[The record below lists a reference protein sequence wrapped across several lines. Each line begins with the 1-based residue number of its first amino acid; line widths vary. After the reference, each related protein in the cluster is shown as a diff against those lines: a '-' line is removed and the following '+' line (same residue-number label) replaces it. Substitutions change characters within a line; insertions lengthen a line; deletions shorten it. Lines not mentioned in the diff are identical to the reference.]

1 MRGPLLRGSSVFKKL
16 KNSLLAV
23 SSGFGNWDPQVQT
36 SDRLEM
42 LLRQFEQRPAFAT
55 MYLRRVQDSK
65 AKDSLED
72 LFPLFAAVL
81 MTSSDRDQ
89 IQLAL
94 DLMTKAGV
102 AHIGYVPMES
112 RPFLVN
118 SGATFT
124 SCKDSK

>member
-1 MRGPLLRGSSVFKKL
+1 M
-16 KNSLLAV
+16 

-55 MYLRRVQDSK
+55 LYLRRVQDSK

-102 AHIGYVPMES
+102 ARRNFLLASYKPSNGIWT
-112 RPFLVN
+112 FLVT
-118 SGATFT
+118 SGATLT

>member
-1 MRGPLLRGSSVFKKL
+1 M
-16 KNSLLAV
+16 

-42 LLRQFEQRPAFAT
+42 HLREFEQKPAFAT
-55 MYLRRVQDSK
+55 LYLRRVQDSK
-65 AKDSLED
+65 AKDSLAD

-102 AHIGYVPMES
+102 ARRNFFVSVLETIQWN
-112 RPFLVN
+112 LN
-118 SGATFT
+118 SGDALT
-124 SCKDSK
+124 SCKDSTWSVF